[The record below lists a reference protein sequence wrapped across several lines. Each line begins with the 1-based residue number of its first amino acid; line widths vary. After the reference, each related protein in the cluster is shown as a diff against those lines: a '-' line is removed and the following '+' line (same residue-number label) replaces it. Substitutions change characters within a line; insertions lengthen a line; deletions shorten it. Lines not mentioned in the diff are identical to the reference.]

1 MTSRR
6 LRPCDAR
13 RSRTARGR
21 GHGAALLAA
30 AIQHARSL
38 VGVSHLHLSVADT
51 PVTARRLYERAG
63 FLIWGTEPAAL
74 VVDGSTVDVHHMAR
88 LLESDLH

>member
-1 MTSRR
+1 
-6 LRPCDAR
+6 
-13 RSRTARGR
+13 
-21 GHGAALLAA
+21 
-30 AIQHARSL
+30 
-38 VGVSHLHLSVADT
+38 VSHLHLSVADT

>member
-1 MTSRR
+1 VTSRR

-13 RSRTARGR
+13 RSRSARGR

-51 PVTARRLYERAG
+51 PVTARRLYERA
-63 FLIWGTEPAAL
+63 AL